1 MAVKVMMPKG
11 SDTMEEGKVLK
22 WLKNEGD
29 TISTGDAIVE
39 IETDKVNMEVE
50 AMGSG
55 VLRKILV
62 PAGSAVPV
70 GELMGVIAKADED
83 ISGLVKSG
91 GAAKEG
97 VRSQESGASSHTPAP
112 ASKGMNLAPSTQH
125 PAPSPAIAVGGRIFA
140 SPLAKRMAQD
150 LGFELAEIS
159 GSGPNGRIIR
169 QDIERRAAHAP
180 APRGAAASAAT
191 PSRPPGPVL
200 LRHPAPAPTGPEFT
214 DEPLTSMRKVIAT
227 RLVQSKSPVPH
238 FYLTVEVNMQRA
250 KELRESVTLL
260 DPGLKISYNDIILK
274 ACAAALRQHPEV
286 NASFQGETIRYYNRV
301 NLGIAV
307 ATDGGGLITPVLR
320 NADSKSLAEI
330 AGESKDLV
338 ARARAR
344 KLLPEEYAGSTFSIS
359 NLGMLGIDEFSAI
372 INPPESAI
380 LAVGAVAEK
389 AVVVEGRVEAGL
401 RCRLTLSCDHRV
413 VDGATGAKFLQSLQQ
428 ILENPVYLAF

>member
-11 SDTMEEGKVLK
+11 SDTMTEGKVLK

-29 TISTGDAIVE
+29 SIATGDAIVE

-55 VLRKILV
+55 LLRKIFV

-83 ISGLVKSG
+83 ISGFVKAV
-91 GAAKEG
+91 GAAKTGSNGQKPAAATSTPSSTPKEA
-97 VRSQESGASSHTPAP
+97 SQAVS
-112 ASKGMNLAPSTQH
+112 APS
-125 PAPSPAIAVGGRIFA
+125 PAPSPAPAVGGRIFA

-150 LGFELAEIS
+150 LGFELAEIA
-159 GSGPNGRIIR
+159 GSGPNGRIVR

-180 APRGAAASAAT
+180 ASRGAT
-191 PSRPPGPVL
+191 MPSRPSGPVL
-200 LRHPAPAPTGPEFT
+200 LRRPTPAPTGPEFT

-250 KELRESVTLL
+250 KELRESVALL

-286 NASFQGETIRYYNRV
+286 NASFQGETIRFYNRV

-320 NADSKSLAEI
+320 NADTKSLAEI

-344 KLLPEEYAGSTFSIS
+344 KLLPDEYAGSTFSIS

-389 AVVVEGRVEAGL
+389 AVVVDGRVEAGL

>member
-11 SDTMEEGKVLK
+11 SDTMTDGKVLK

-55 VLRKILV
+55 ILRKILV
-62 PAGSAVPV
+62 PAGNAVPV
-70 GELMGVIAKADED
+70 GELMGVIAKVDED
-83 ISGLVKSG
+83 ITALLAPG
-91 GAAKEG
+91 GTAKAG
-97 VRSQESGASSHTPAP
+97 TNGQKPAPTAPAP
-112 ASKGMNLAPSTQH
+112 ASATKGASPAPGLQAA
-125 PAPSPAIAVGGRIFA
+125 APSPAPAVGGRIFA

-169 QDIERRAAHAP
+169 QDVERRAAHAP
-180 APRGAAASAAT
+180 ASRAAVVDQGSTRA
-191 PSRPPGPVL
+191 PGPVL
-200 LRHPAPAPTGPEFT
+200 LRRPAPAPTGPEYT
-214 DEPLTSMRKVIAT
+214 DEPLSSMRKVIAT

-238 FYLTVEVNMQRA
+238 FYLTIEVNMQRA
-250 KELRESVTLL
+250 KELRESVSLL
-260 DPGLKISYNDIILK
+260 DPGLKISFNDIILK
-274 ACAAALRQHPEV
+274 ACAAALRQNPEV

-320 NADSKSLAEI
+320 NADAKSLAEI

-344 KLLPEEYAGSTFSIS
+344 KLLPDEYAGSTFSIS